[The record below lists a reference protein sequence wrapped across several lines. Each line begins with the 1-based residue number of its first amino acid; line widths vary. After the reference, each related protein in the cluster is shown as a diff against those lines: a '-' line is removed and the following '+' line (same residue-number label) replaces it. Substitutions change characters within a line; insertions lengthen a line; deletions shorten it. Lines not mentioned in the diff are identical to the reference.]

1 MPIKNYNKNYK
12 VFIHST
18 EKLRQITKG
27 IGTLLGERSILDFH
41 LRMNNVFCDFILEEI
56 ENLERENS
64 IKNSVIGF
72 EFDTD
77 IEQLKKMLDE
87 ELVKLEMKLKERI
100 NKTGQAKLVI

>member
-1 MPIKNYNKNYK
+1 
-12 VFIHST
+12 
-18 EKLRQITKG
+18 
-27 IGTLLGERSILDFH
+27 LDFH

-72 EFDTD
+72 EFATD

-87 ELVKLEMKLKERI
+87 ELVKLEIRLKERI
-100 NKTGQAKLVI
+100 DNKKQQKLVI